1 MCSDTVLFVSCS
13 INHGLGSWGAAPVP
27 SSFLLPVHFFFAAFT
42 SLSLFLL
49 SMQRSLHDCWCNSL
63 TACPS
68 LCGTDKGEVS
78 FPSSSY
84 GDDRF
89 RVSMATPE
97 IYRRTHPYLP
107 RSTPLHPRA

>member
-1 MCSDTVLFVSCS
+1 MGRGPCALLFLVAC
-13 INHGLGSWGAAPVP
+13 P
-27 SSFLLPVHFFFAAFT
+27 FFFAAFT

-49 SMQRSLHDCWCNSL
+49 SMQRSLHDCWYNSL